1 MSRVS
6 TLEQETTIQFD
17 RTGKTATIWTSDT
30 NMIARLDKLV
40 KEFPDVYK
48 IIAEHTMQGEISD
61 KQYEVSQKKLVYP
74 KKPRPQM
81 PEEQRQKARERLL
94 KYRSEH
100 E

>member
-1 MSRVS
+1 MSHVS

-40 KEFPDVYK
+40 KEFPDAYK
-48 IIAEHTMQGEISD
+48 IVAEHIIQGEISD

-74 KKPRPQM
+74 KKPRPAM
-81 PEEQRQKARERLL
+81 PEEQKQKARERLL
-94 KYRSEH
+94 KYRSEK
-100 E
+100 